1 MTSQANRGPKD
12 WQQRAWVQLLA
23 ILIGVGPTYIPTIIS
38 HLRSDQP
45 ISMKGVFFYTTIL
58 GSIMIIVMLLLL
70 KYLCG
75 ESIRDLNRKPGRWW
89 KDILVG
95 IGLTVLTLGVFIL
108 LQNPLNSIFPRE
120 PDSGLGD
127 FFNEL
132 VRDPLLF
139 GLIMGPVLIIG
150 AGLFEE
156 LTRVFLLT
164 RLWNIS
170 SSKAWSWFAIILSAV
185 LFGLIHIY
193 QGPAGVISTGISGLI
208 LAVYYHYFG
217 RVIPMMLSH
226 YPHNAIQFAAIYI
239 MANLS

>member
-1 MTSQANRGPKD
+1 MTSQANMGPKD

-23 ILIGVGPTYIPTIIS
+23 ILIGVGLTYIPTIIS
-38 HLRSDQP
+38 HLRSDLP
-45 ISMKGVFFYTTIL
+45 ISMKGVFLYSTIL

-95 IGLTVLTLGVFIL
+95 IGLTVLTLGVLLL

-139 GLIMGPVLIIG
+139 GLIMGL
-150 AGLFEE
+150 
-156 LTRVFLLT
+156 
-164 RLWNIS
+164 
-170 SSKAWSWFAIILSAV
+170 
-185 LFGLIHIY
+185 GLIHIY

-226 YPHNAIQFAAIYI
+226 YLHNAIQFAAIYI